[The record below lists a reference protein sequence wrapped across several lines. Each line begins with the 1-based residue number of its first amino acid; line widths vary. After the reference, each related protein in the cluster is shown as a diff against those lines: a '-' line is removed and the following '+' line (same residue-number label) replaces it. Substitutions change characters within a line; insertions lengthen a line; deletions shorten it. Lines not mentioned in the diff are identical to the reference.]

1 MTKQYIKYFRIY
13 YKKTSDHHNKNRKT
27 PLWKIEIKV
36 LYFINN
42 NKALCKNSQKRNKYK
57 EILKLMTNNP
67 KNKFN
72 QINANK

>member
-42 NKALCKNSQKRNKYK
+42 NKALCKNSQKRNKH
-57 EILKLMTNNP
+57 
-67 KNKFN
+67 
-72 QINANK
+72 